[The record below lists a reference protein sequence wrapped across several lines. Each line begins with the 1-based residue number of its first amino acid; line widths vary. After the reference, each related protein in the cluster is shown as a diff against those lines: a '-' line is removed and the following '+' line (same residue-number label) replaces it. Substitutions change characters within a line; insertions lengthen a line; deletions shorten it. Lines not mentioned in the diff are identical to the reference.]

1 MRFRYILLVTLLVLG
16 GTCACRPRA
25 TAVGVP
31 GLDTPFASP
40 LSTTVLQSPLGS
52 PTGEGRDVSAL
63 GSFGIAQERAK
74 QWNAKSVWHGIMPTS
89 MMEKNLGIPAMG
101 RGWFFRFGQ
110 EENTLEYYVLVD
122 NLKIRGTTEAQPI
135 LVEPLPY
142 ELLSIGLEEIK
153 VDSPQ
158 VLERY
163 KENGGKAYL
172 ESHPNAT
179 LDYRLLHVKG
189 TPNPVWSLF
198 DAQDLKTPLL
208 SVDAKTG
215 EVVGDPFAPSQ

>member
-1 MRFRYILLVTLLVLG
+1 MWYGIV
-16 GTCACRPRA
+16 P
-25 TAVGVP
+25 TA
-31 GLDTPFASP
+31 
-40 LSTTVLQSPLGS
+40 
-52 PTGEGRDVSAL
+52 
-63 GSFGIAQERAK
+63 
-74 QWNAKSVWHGIMPTS
+74 IMES
-89 MMEKNLGIPAMG
+89 NLGIPSMG
-101 RGWFFRFGQ
+101 RGWFFQFGLGDS
-110 EENTLEYYVLVD
+110 TVEYYVFVD
-122 NLKIRGTTEAQPI
+122 RGEVGGSTEAQPI
-135 LVEPLPY
+135 LIEPLPY

-172 ESHPNAT
+172 ESHPNVT